1 MLYGLIFVIGLLLML
16 DLLAVTL
23 GADSR
28 DGRDWTLPRSGR
40 TDR

>member
-1 MLYGLIFVIGLLLML
+1 MMFGLVFVIALLLAL

>member
-1 MLYGLIFVIGLLLML
+1 MLYCLIFVIGLLLML